1 MGSKISVMSSKT
13 AGQNCR
19 IRRAQPGDEPRLL
32 LLMQA
37 LAEFE
42 GYLSAFC
49 VTEQAL
55 TEVMFQTGQ
64 VQALVAEDQQQ
75 LIAML
80 VFYQLPFSYDLKP
93 WWYIKELY
101 VKPAYRSQQLG
112 QQLMQQLI
120 RDCQAQGGSKI
131 RWDVL
136 STNQRA
142 KAFYQSQGGAHDQQW
157 ELFSLKLR

>member
-1 MGSKISVMSSKT
+1 MSSKT
-13 AGQNCR
+13 TDQNCR
-19 IRRAQPGDEPRLL
+19 IRRAQPGDEPQLL

-42 GYLSAFC
+42 GYLSAFR

-75 LIAML
+75 LVAML

-120 RDCQAQGGSKI
+120 SDCRAQGGSKV